1 MEWNRTSVRLR
12 GFGIRQLTPWEEGIV
27 VGTISPN
34 WINHAQFYARSVQK
48 RTTKRAAAFGINHV
62 RGEVL
67 TLVAMVSP
75 FFCPTWKQL
84 ELIPRGMFCSRCK
97 PGVLY
102 YLELVTCFVW
112 RDDWNFTKR
121 YQLLEHKDRSD
132 EEKERHQFSNYVARL
147 CWRTLFQQ
155 ICFLFNPYVSLC
167 LPMNKFNHIVFF
179 GWFNHSHF
187 GWPTTRSLS
196 LSVFASSLLEATW
209 THWTLATWTVFGHFF
224 CWAIFV
230 KQMSDRMID

>member
-34 WINHAQFYARSVQK
+34 WINYAQFYARSVQK

-84 ELIPRGMFCSRCK
+84 ELIPTGMFCFRCK

-102 YLELVTCFVW
+102 YLESVTCFVW
-112 RDDWNFTKR
+112 RTTGILRRVISCWNTTIDRMKR
-121 YQLLEHKDRSD
+121 RKDTNSQIMWLGFV
-132 EEKERHQFSNYVARL
+132 EEL
-147 CWRTLFQQ
+147 CFNRFVFCSIHMFLYSCPWTNST
-155 ICFLFNPYVSLC
+155 IC
-167 LPMNKFNHIVFF
+167 VFF
-179 GWFNHSHF
+179 GDSTILMLNCLLP
-187 GWPTTRSLS
+187 GAYLCRSLPV
-196 LSVFASSLLEATW
+196 VF
-209 THWTLATWTVFGHFF
+209 
-224 CWAIFV
+224 
-230 KQMSDRMID
+230 